1 MTLKQARS
9 EIQSQMKYNCFFKY
23 INFTKEFKYYI
34 SDYPIATTVYRCYG
48 NGKLI
53 VIDSDYA
60 KQFIKKNKNMNTSD
74 QKNIKQQHDKR

>member
-60 KQFIKKNKNMNTSD
+60 KQFIKK
-74 QKNIKQQHDKR
+74 KQEYEYKRSKKHKTTAW

>member
-34 SDYPIATTVYRCYG
+34 SDYPIATTVYRCHG

-60 KQFIKKNKNMNTSD
+60 KQFIKK
-74 QKNIKQQHDKR
+74 KQEYEYKRSKKHKTTA